1 MTEAGRSGP
10 DVILFD
16 LGGVL
21 MDFGGLRRL
30 AELSGEEESPALRSR
45 WVSSKWVQ
53 AFERG
58 ACDAEAFAAGI
69 VDEWG
74 LDLAPAEFLDEFSRW
89 SAGPFAGSLELVR
102 SLHGTI
108 RMGCLSNTN
117 PVHWQRHL
125 DHWGIVQHFDWTF
138 TSHELGLLKPDPAVF
153 DHVIRTIGTSPD
165 RLLFLDDSDEHV
177 RAARDS
183 GMRAQ
188 RTRGLRE
195 VQDALRSLL
204 PADST
209 AGRALHSDSTS
220 RPRDR
225 SEP

>member
-1 MTEAGRSGP
+1 MTEAEHSGP

-21 MDFGGLRRL
+21 MDFGGLGRL
-30 AELSGEEESPALRSR
+30 AALSGEEEGPALQSR
-45 WVSSKWVQ
+45 WVASRWVQ

-58 ACDAEAFAAGI
+58 ACDAEAFAEGI
-69 VDEWG
+69 VDDWG
-74 LDLAPAEFLDEFSRW
+74 LDLEPAAFLDDFSRW

-102 SLHGTI
+102 SLHGTV

-125 DHWGIVQHFDWTF
+125 DRWGIVQHFDWTF
-138 TSHELGLLKPDPAVF
+138 SSHELGMTKPDPAVF
-153 DHVIRTIGTSPD
+153 RHVIRTIGLPPD
-165 RLLFLDDSDEHV
+165 RLLFLDDSDENV

-183 GMRAQ
+183 GMRAE

-204 PADST
+204 AGDSA
-209 AGRALHSDSTS
+209 AGRAVRSDST
-220 RPRDR
+220 
-225 SEP
+225 